1 MQKFRILFVCAEF
14 FPYAKSGGL
23 GDMTAGLAS
32 WLAGE
37 QHDVMVALPGY
48 GQQGFDEQEAPGTPI
63 RETGFCEHRVRY
75 GWRRA
80 DNPASGPAVYLLD
93 CPAFFGSEQIY
104 TGDEQEACRFA
115 FLCQATLELCDD
127 LAWVPDIVHCHDWHT
142 AWTAPLV
149 RLGRQH
155 AGTLAHSRTLL
166 TIHNIG
172 YQGVFP
178 ARIGKAI
185 AGNRLQA
192 LNDTDQLVSSEF
204 NLLKTGI
211 RYADRLTTVS
221 PTHAQEIQTP
231 EYGMGLDALLR
242 SRSAD
247 LTGIL
252 NGVDYTL
259 WQPETDGMIPYNYS
273 VQSLPDKQCNRQSLA
288 SELGLALDDDAPLL
302 GLVSRLAQQKGIDLL
317 IDALPALLDKR
328 AFACAFLGDGDPDYA
343 DALKALAAR
352 FPGRVAFVAG
362 YDEALAHRIIA
373 GSDLFVVPSR
383 YEPCGLTQLYA
394 LRYGTVPVV
403 RKTGGL
409 ADSVQHYDPATGTGT
424 GCVFEHADVQGLSWG
439 LETTMD
445 WFMDHDTWTRLM
457 TNGMQQD
464 FSWQRQGPLY
474 EELYR
479 KLTTTQASQSA

>member
-1 MQKFRILFVCAEF
+1 MQKFRILFICAEF

-32 WLAGE
+32 WLASE
-37 QHDVMVALPGY
+37 RHDVMVALPGY
-48 GQQGFDEQEAPGTPI
+48 GQQGFDEEEARGTPI
-63 RETGFCEHRVRY
+63 RETDFCEYRVRY

-80 DNPASGPAVYLLD
+80 DSPASGPAVYLLD
-93 CPAFFGSEQIY
+93 CPVFFGSEQIY
-104 TGDEQEACRFA
+104 TGNEQEAYRFT
-115 FLCQATLELCDD
+115 FLCQAALELCDD
-127 LAWVPDIVHCHDWHT
+127 LAWAPDIVHCHDWHT

-149 RLGRQH
+149 ALRRQH
-155 AGTLAHSRTLL
+155 TGVLAHSHTLL

-178 ARIGKAI
+178 AKVGEEI

-192 LNDTDQLVSSEF
+192 LPGTDEPVSSEF
-204 NLLKTGI
+204 NLLETGI

-242 SRSAD
+242 SRSDD

-259 WQPETDGMIPYNYS
+259 WQPETDTMIPYNYS
-273 VQSLPDKQCNRQSLA
+273 LQSLADKQRNRQSLA
-288 SELGLALDDDAPLL
+288 GELDLALDHDAPLL

-317 IDALPALLDKR
+317 IGALPALLDKR
-328 AFACAFLGDGDPDYA
+328 AFACAFLGDGDPAYVE
-343 DALKALAAR
+343 ALDELTVR
-352 FPGRVAFVAG
+352 FPGRIAFVAG

-409 ADSVQHYDPATGTGT
+409 ADSVQHYDPATGSGT

-439 LETTMD
+439 LETAMD
-445 WFMDHDTWTRLM
+445 WFTDHDAWARLIA
-457 TNGMQQD
+457 NGMQQD

-474 EELYR
+474 EDLYR
-479 KLTTTQASQSA
+479 KLSTTQTGASV